1 MNDVAPKTTKRTP
14 RSSRAAT
21 SGSASQPSGEGTLIQ
36 VPKPP
41 ASAMNKNRP
50 ISDLIK
56 PQLKHLHHAESGP
69 LPKHKRDGRTPQ
81 DIRTEAE
88 AASYI
93 AAVTK
98 ILHPLRRKKS
108 KENKRSS

>member
-1 MNDVAPKTTKRTP
+1 MNDLAPKATKRTS
-14 RSSRAAT
+14 RSSRVAT
-21 SGSASQPSGEGTLIQ
+21 SGSAATPSGEVTVIQ

-56 PQLKHLHHAESGP
+56 AQLKHLHHAESGR

-108 KENKRSS
+108 KAKQSS

>member
-21 SGSASQPSGEGTLIQ
+21 SGSASQPSGEVTVVQ

-56 PQLKHLHHAESGP
+56 AHLKHLHHAESGR
-69 LPKHKRDGRTPQ
+69 LPKHKRDGRTPE
-81 DIRTEAE
+81 DIQTEAE

-108 KENKRSS
+108 KTKQSS